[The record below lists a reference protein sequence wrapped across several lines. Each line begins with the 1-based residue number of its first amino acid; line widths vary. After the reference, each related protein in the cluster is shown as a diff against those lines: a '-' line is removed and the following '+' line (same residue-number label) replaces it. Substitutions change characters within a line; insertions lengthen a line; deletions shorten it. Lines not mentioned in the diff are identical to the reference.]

1 MNDYSFINH
10 ILNAKFLVKNQFLLE
25 ERQGNMQPHEVAIRQ
40 SLSNIEY
47 KLYKFDENPYPFFS
61 SGSSNSTPKLL
72 QSFCDY
78 VMVVNRD
85 DTCTIMLIELKRGMD
100 SATHQLRAA
109 DAWLNFVLE
118 TAERIKG
125 KNNYKQFN
133 RNNIHKR
140 LIAIYDKA
148 RKRKTSSFIHPRNI
162 DESEIVSHQGSSFSP
177 SFFLWNQ

>member
-1 MNDYSFINH
+1 MNDYSFINQ

-25 ERQGNMQPHEVAIRQ
+25 ERKGNMQPHEVTIRQ

-78 VMVVNRD
+78 IMVVNKD
-85 DTCTIMLIELKRGMD
+85 DIGTVMLIELKRGID
-100 SATHQLRAA
+100 SPTHQLMAA
-109 DAWLNFVLE
+109 NTWLNFVLD
-118 TAERIKG
+118 TAERIKD

-133 RNNIHKR
+133 KNNVHRR
-140 LIAIYDKA
+140 LIAISA
-148 RKRKTSSFIHPRNI
+148 QVRKRKTKSFIHPRDI
-162 DESEIVSHQGSSFSP
+162 DESNIVPHDGNFFVP
-177 SFFLWNQ
+177 SYFIPNQ